1 MTRIFLA
8 PLIAA
13 SLLLAC
19 PADAA
24 PPTTRGNLIYDGIPD
39 RPPGGALDASD
50 TLDAYL
56 SARQA
61 TPLGFTP
68 KGQLLIVTR
77 FGESD
82 QLHLVDRPLGERRQ
96 ITFLREPITQAAFSP
111 DPNRNAFIYE
121 RDTAGDSN
129 TQIYY
134 QRAGD
139 AVARRLTDGKS
150 VNGAALWS
158 NAGREIAFFTT
169 ARSGISYDID
179 IVDPESGALPHLA
192 VTGDGA
198 AWYPLDWST
207 DDRKLL
213 VEKHVSAQEDY
224 LYIVDLGS
232 GQRREVDPSPSKV
245 AISGARFARDGTGVY
260 ILSDRDSD
268 VAKVRYINIFTGEKN
283 DISARSP
290 WDVER
295 FALSNDGHYL
305 AYVTNEGG
313 LGKLD
318 LVDLRTHQDLTPPR
332 LPFTGVIDSLIF
344 DRDGKRLAFGLSAAN
359 QPRDAYVLD
368 IDTNRLEA
376 WTASEAG
383 PLDKSKFI
391 VPHLSQFPTFDR
403 TDGKSREIPL
413 YLYEPTGAGPHPVLL
428 VLHDEPDSQFRPG
441 FDPWIQ
447 YVVNEL
453 GYAVVAPNVRGSRGY
468 GKNYF
473 ALDKGML
480 REDAVKDVG
489 ALLVW
494 LGLDPKFDAKHI
506 VASGGYL
513 ALATLVNYGERLRG
527 AVDFAGITDYVG
539 LMSTTAPY
547 LQSQQRA
554 DFGDERDVDTR
565 AYLRRI
571 SPLTGADRIVRPVF
585 EVHGKNDPRVPI
597 SQSDELANRLRSRGG
612 TVWFLKANDE
622 GRGFA
627 RRENLDAY
635 YRTLTEFLT
644 SVR

>member
-1 MTRIFLA
+1 MMSRIFLP

-13 SLLLAC
+13 SLLLTF
-19 PADAA
+19 AA
-24 PPTTRGNLIYDGIPD
+24 GAAVPTTRGNLVYDGIPD
-39 RPPGGALDASD
+39 RPFEAGEMLN
-50 TLDAYL
+50 AYL

-68 KGQLLIVTR
+68 KGQLLILTR
-77 FGESD
+77 FGETD
-82 QLHLVDRPLGERRQ
+82 QLHLVDHPMGERRQ
-96 ITFLREPITQAAFSP
+96 ITFLREPITHAAFSP
-111 DPNRNAFIYE
+111 DPNRSAFFYQ
-121 RDTAGDSN
+121 RDTAGDGN

-134 QRAGD
+134 QRTGD
-139 AVARRLTDGKS
+139 AAARRLTDGRS
-150 VNGAALWS
+150 VNGGAIWS
-158 NAGREIAFFTT
+158 NAGREIALFTT
-169 ARSGISYDID
+169 ARTGISYDID
-179 IVDPESGALPHLA
+179 IVDPDSGALPHLA
-192 VTGDGA
+192 VTGDGS

-232 GQRREVDPSPSKV
+232 GQKREVDPSPTKV
-245 AISGARFARDGTGVY
+245 AISGAKFSRDGTGVY
-260 ILSDRDSD
+260 ILSDREGDT
-268 VAKVRYINIFTGEKN
+268 AKVRYVNIFTGEKN

-295 FALSNDGHYL
+295 FALSSDGHYL

-318 LVDLRTHQDLTPPR
+318 LVDLRTHQDLTLPR
-332 LPFTGVIDSLIF
+332 LPFIGVIDSLNF
-344 DRDGKRLAFGLSAAN
+344 DRDGKRLSFGLSAAN

-368 IDTNRLEA
+368 LEANRLEA

-383 PLDKSKFI
+383 PLDRNKFV

-413 YLYEPTGAGPHPVLL
+413 YLYEPASPGPHPVLL
-428 VLHDEPDSQFRPG
+428 VLHDGPDSQFRPR

-468 GKNYF
+468 GRGYF

-494 LGLDPKFDAKHI
+494 LGLDSRFDAKHI
-506 VASGGYL
+506 VVSGGYL
-513 ALATLVNYGERLRG
+513 ALATLVNYGDRLRG
-527 AVDFAGITDYVG
+527 AVDFAGIADYVG
-539 LMSTTAPY
+539 WMSTTAPL
-547 LQSQQRA
+547 LQTERRA
-554 DFGDERDVDTR
+554 DFGDERDVDMR

-571 SPLTGADRIVRPVF
+571 SPLTGADRIVRPLL
-585 EVHGKNDPRVPI
+585 EVHGKNDPRVPL
-597 SQSDELANRLRSRGG
+597 SQSEELANRLRSRGT
-612 TVWFLKANDE
+612 TVWFLKATDE

-627 RRENLDAY
+627 RQENVEAY
-635 YRTLTEFLT
+635 YRTFAQFLE